1 MKTQFTYIGTSSL
14 RNAQPHAV
22 PEAAVCDN
30 GSKKNHKRE
39 PLVFGQ
45 FTINSIM
52 KPESQM
58 REPKTNLH
66 HNFRFFYIISLRFLW
81 IFFRLRVTSLA
92 HNGFTKPMCL
102 IGFSVLFSPFLKSD
116 ILMEPLMLELMCLCY
131 LFIGWN
137 VSTFRRRKYFTYDWL
152 ICMYCLFYLSSF
164 YIISY
169 INL

>member
-1 MKTQFTYIGTSSL
+1 MWFLDDLENTLFIILFIFYWYVFFPYLKKSQVFKISYSGVFLSVKTTYIGTSSL

-66 HNFRFFYIISLRFLW
+66 HNFCFFYILFILHFIW
-81 IFFRLRVTSLA
+81 IFSRLCVI
-92 HNGFTKPMCL
+92 M
-102 IGFSVLFSPFLKSD
+102 SV
-116 ILMEPLMLELMCLCY
+116 PLLN
-131 LFIGWN
+131 FKDGG
-137 VSTFRRRKYFTYDWL
+137 S
-152 ICMYCLFYLSSF
+152 
-164 YIISY
+164 
-169 INL
+169 

>member
-52 KPESQM
+52 KAESQM

-66 HNFRFFYIISLRFLW
+66 HNFRFFYILSY
-81 IFFRLRVTSLA
+81 IFFGSSL
-92 HNGFTKPMCL
+92 GF
-102 IGFSVLFSPFLKSD
+102 V
-116 ILMEPLMLELMCLCY
+116 
-131 LFIGWN
+131 
-137 VSTFRRRKYFTYDWL
+137 
-152 ICMYCLFYLSSF
+152 
-164 YIISY
+164 
-169 INL
+169 